1 MILSTK
7 QKQIKDMESRL
18 MVAGGGGEGQ
28 RERSGEFGVS
38 RQMQTVTFRMDKQ

>member
-18 MVAGGGGEGQ
+18 MVAGGGRQ
-28 RERSGEFGVS
+28 RERNGEFGVS